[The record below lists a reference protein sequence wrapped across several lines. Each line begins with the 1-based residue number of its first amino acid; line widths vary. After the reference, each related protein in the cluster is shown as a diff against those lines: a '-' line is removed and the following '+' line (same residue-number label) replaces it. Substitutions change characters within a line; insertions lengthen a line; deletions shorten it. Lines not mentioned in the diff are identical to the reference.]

1 MLGLHRVYNIGLYR
15 GLWITEVLRSQYKG
29 YIGVIWEV
37 ELLQPTSD
45 QQEMEEGIRI
55 AASIYCPN
63 KKSNM

>member
-1 MLGLHRVYNIGLYR
+1 MDYR
-15 GLWITEVLRSQYKG
+15 GLMSQYNG

-55 AASIYCPN
+55 AASMYRPN